1 MKKTSMIMAVG
12 VSMLLGA
19 CTDKETKPDEQ
30 AGPVVVDQ
38 CTWPDAAG
46 AVAPEWVCSGS
57 MEGVELAGVGSHKS
71 KVPSLAR
78 QKAQLDARVDL
89 AQRMKV
95 HVENLTKAYLE
106 TTGAGDEETVDQ
118 AVTSTS
124 KQITDQTL
132 IGVKTLRT
140 RVSPNGTTYVI
151 VGLNPEDVDAITET
165 ALKTSMNNERAA
177 WQQFRAQKGYDELAK
192 EIAEFRRQQGQ

>member
-19 CTDKETKPDEQ
+19 CTDTKPDE
-30 AGPVVVDQ
+30 ADIPVVVDE
-38 CTWPDAAG
+38 CTWPDAPG
-46 AVAPEWVCSGS
+46 SVAPEWVCSGYI
-57 MEGVELAGVGSHKS
+57 EGAELAGVGSHKS

-89 AQRMKV
+89 AQNMKV

-106 TTGAGDEETVDQ
+106 TTGSGDEETVDQ

-151 VGLNPEDVDAITET
+151 VGLNPEDVDRVTET
-165 ALKTSMNNERAA
+165 ALRTSMNNERAA

-192 EIAEFRRQQGQ
+192 EIAEFRQQQGQ

>member
-1 MKKTSMIMAVG
+1 MKKTSMIMAIG
-12 VSMLLGA
+12 ASMLLGA
-19 CTDKETKPDEQ
+19 CSDTKPEKDDT
-30 AGPVVVDQ
+30 PVVVDQ
-38 CTWPDAAG
+38 CTWPDAPA

-106 TTGAGDEETVDQ
+106 TTGSGDEETVDQ

-132 IGVKTLRT
+132 VGVKTLRT

-151 VGLNPEDVDAITET
+151 VGLNPEDVERVTET
-165 ALKTSMNNERAA
+165 ALRTSMNNERAA

-192 EIAEFRRQQGQ
+192 EIAAFRQQQGQ